1 MQTDQFLKFVEP
13 TNYGFI
19 EYHMHDNIVKHIWDC
34 IKTAKGKSY
43 KNKLVGQIDKS
54 YLLTDKD
61 NYLWKNAINK
71 LAYEYKDRWGDGY
84 CKIPIEGDFSLY
96 LKDLWVNYQNQHEYN
111 PMHDH
116 GGIYSFAAWMKIPTW
131 YEDQAKIDNAK
142 DASTSFNSTFNFQYL
157 DMFGKIQTL
166 RYELTPEYENMLL
179 FFPSALQHCVYPYYN
194 CNEQR
199 ISISGNIWLK
209 PKK

>member
-71 LAYEYKDRWGDGY
+71 LAYEYKGRWGDGY

-131 YEDQAKIDNAK
+131 YEDQAKIGNAK
-142 DASTSFNSTFNFQYL
+142 DASSSYNSTFNFQYL
-157 DMFGKIQTL
+157 DIFGNHKTL
-166 RYELTPEYENMLL
+166 RYELTPEYENLLL
-179 FFPSALQHCVYPYYN
+179 FFPSCLKHCVYPYYN

-199 ISISGNIWLK
+199 ISISGNVWLK
-209 PKK
+209 QK